1 MNDDIDEA
9 LTELYGDR
17 DEVLQRSV
25 KALLGLDLSGDDEKR
40 YYTDLSILDR
50 MMSEL
55 RRQDDKVQACFVA
68 EANRFLR
75 DGENDAREMCLERA
89 YERMSD
95 MRLSYLDSEWKLATK
110 ELEGNDDVDMWGEVD
125 FGEWTNPK
133 ALWIRLS
140 DSHGTM
146 YAQVCISME
155 SEEAEGD
162 TYASSFVLGACF
174 TVFGFEI
181 VDGGEGFINP
191 FDEDLFDEDLATAN
205 WMSSF
210 CTKLDTG
217 VLCEAIVSKVKQ
229 LVESHNEKCRREG

>member
-1 MNDDIDEA
+1 MNDNIDEA
-9 LTELYGDR
+9 LSELRGDR

-40 YYTDLSILDR
+40 YYTDLLILDR
-50 MMSEL
+50 MVSEL
-55 RRQDDKVQACFVA
+55 WKEDDKVQACFVA

-89 YERMSD
+89 YDRMSD
-95 MRLSYLDSEWKLATK
+95 MRLNYLDSEWKLATK

-133 ALWIRLS
+133 ALWINLS
-140 DSHGTM
+140 DSHGTT

-155 SEEAEGD
+155 SEEAEDD

-174 TVFGFEI
+174 TVCGFEI
-181 VDGGEGFINP
+181 VDGGEGFVNP
-191 FDEDLFDEDLATAN
+191 FDEDLTTAN
-205 WMSSF
+205 WTNSF

-217 VLCEAIVSKVKQ
+217 VLCEAIVDTVQQ
-229 LVESHNEKCRREG
+229 LIESHNKQ

>member
-9 LTELYGDR
+9 LSELRGDC

-40 YYTDLSILDR
+40 YYTDLLILDR
-50 MMSEL
+50 MVSEL
-55 RRQDDKVQACFVA
+55 WKEDDKVQACFVA

-75 DGENDAREMCLERA
+75 DRENDAREMCLERA

-110 ELEGNDDVDMWGEVD
+110 ELEGNDDVDMRGKVD
-125 FGEWTNPK
+125 FGELTDTK
-133 ALWIRLS
+133 ALWIDLS

-146 YAQVCISME
+146 YARVGIIME
-155 SEEAEGD
+155 SEEAEDD
-162 TYASSFVLGACF
+162 TYASSLALGACF
-174 TVFGFEI
+174 AVFGFEV
-181 VDGGEGFINP
+181 VDSGKGSIDKDG
-191 FDEDLFDEDLATAN
+191 AVAS
-205 WMSSF
+205 WMESS

-217 VLCEAIVSKVKQ
+217 VLCEAIVDTVQQ
-229 LVESHNEKCRREG
+229 LIESHNKQ

>member
-9 LTELYGDR
+9 LSELRGDC

-40 YYTDLSILDR
+40 YYTDLLILHD
-50 MMSEL
+50 MVSEL
-55 RRQDDKVQACFVA
+55 WKEDDKVQACFVA

-75 DGENDAREMCLERA
+75 DGENDAREMCLEQA

-110 ELEGNDDVDMWGEVD
+110 ELEGNDDVDMWGEID

-133 ALWIRLS
+133 ALWIKLS
-140 DSHGTM
+140 DSHGTT

-155 SEEAEGD
+155 SEEAEDD

-174 TVFGFEI
+174 TVCGFEI
-181 VDGGEGFINP
+181 VDGGEGFVNP
-191 FDEDLFDEDLATAN
+191 FDEDLTTAN
-205 WMSSF
+205 WTNSF

-217 VLCEAIVSKVKQ
+217 VLCEAIVSEVKQ
-229 LVESHNEKCRREG
+229 LVESHNKKCRREG

>member
-9 LTELYGDR
+9 LSELRGDC

-40 YYTDLSILDR
+40 YYTDLLILDR
-50 MMSEL
+50 MVSEL
-55 RRQDDKVQACFVA
+55 WKEDDKVQACFVA

-75 DGENDAREMCLERA
+75 DRENDAREMCLERA

-110 ELEGNDDVDMWGEVD
+110 ELEDNDDVDMRGKVD
-125 FGEWTNPK
+125 FGELTDPK
-133 ALWIRLS
+133 ALWIDLS

-146 YAQVCISME
+146 YARVGIIME
-155 SEEAEGD
+155 SEEAEDD
-162 TYASSFVLGACF
+162 TYASSLALGACF
-174 TVFGFEI
+174 AVFGFEV
-181 VDGGEGFINP
+181 VDSGKGSIDKDGTV
-191 FDEDLFDEDLATAN
+191 AS
-205 WMSSF
+205 WMESS

-217 VLCEAIVSKVKQ
+217 VLCEAIVDTVQQ
-229 LVESHNEKCRREG
+229 LIESHNKQ

>member
-1 MNDDIDEA
+1 MGDIDEA
-9 LTELYGDR
+9 LSELYGNR

-40 YYTDLSILDR
+40 YYTDLLILDR
-50 MMSEL
+50 MVSEL
-55 RRQDDKVQACFVA
+55 WKEDDKVQACFVA

-110 ELEGNDDVDMWGEVD
+110 ELEGNDDVDMRGKVD
-125 FGEWTNPK
+125 FGELTDPK
-133 ALWIRLS
+133 ALWIKLS

-146 YAQVCISME
+146 YARVGIIME
-155 SEEAEGD
+155 SEEAEDD

-174 TVFGFEI
+174 TVCGFEI
-181 VDGGEGFINP
+181 VDGGEGFVNP
-191 FDEDLFDEDLATAN
+191 FDEDLFDKDRTIAN
-205 WMSSF
+205 WTENF
-210 CTKLDTG
+210 CSTLDTG
-217 VLCEAIVSKVKQ
+217 VLCEAIVDTVQQ
-229 LVESHNEKCRREG
+229 LIESHNKQ

>member
-9 LTELYGDR
+9 LSELYGDR

-50 MMSEL
+50 MVSEL
-55 RRQDDKVQACFVA
+55 WKEDDKVQACFVA

-75 DGENDAREMCLERA
+75 DGENYAREMCLERA

-110 ELEGNDDVDMWGEVD
+110 ELEGNDDVDMRGKVD
-125 FGEWTNPK
+125 FGELTDPK
-133 ALWIRLS
+133 ALWIDIS

-146 YAQVCISME
+146 YARVGIIME
-155 SEEAEGD
+155 SEEDEDD
-162 TYASSFVLGACF
+162 TYASSLALGACF
-174 TVFGFEI
+174 AVFGFEV
-181 VDGGEGFINP
+181 VDSGKGSIDKDG
-191 FDEDLFDEDLATAN
+191 AVAS
-205 WMSSF
+205 WMESS

-217 VLCEAIVSKVKQ
+217 VLCEAIVDTVQQ
-229 LVESHNEKCRREG
+229 LIESHNKQ

>member
-9 LTELYGDR
+9 LTELCGDR

-40 YYTDLSILDR
+40 YYTDFLILDR
-50 MMSEL
+50 MVSEL
-55 RRQDDKVQACFVA
+55 WRQDDKVQACFVA

-140 DSHGTM
+140 DSHGTT
-146 YAQVCISME
+146 YAQVCIIME
-155 SEEAEGD
+155 SEEAEDD

-181 VDGGEGFINP
+181 VDGWEGFVNP
-191 FDEDLFDEDLATAN
+191 FDEDLTTAN
-205 WMSSF
+205 WTSSF

-217 VLCEAIVSKVKQ
+217 VLCEAIVSEVKQ

>member
-9 LTELYGDR
+9 LSELYGDC

-40 YYTDLSILDR
+40 YYTDLLILDR
-50 MMSEL
+50 MVSEL
-55 RRQDDKVQACFVA
+55 WRQDDKVQACFVA
-68 EANRFLR
+68 EANRFLC
-75 DGENDAREMCLERA
+75 DGENVAREMCLERA
-89 YERMSD
+89 YDRMSD
-95 MRLSYLDSEWKLATK
+95 MRLSYLDSEWRLATK

-133 ALWIRLS
+133 ALWINLS
-140 DSHGTM
+140 DSHGTT
-146 YAQVCISME
+146 YARVCISME
-155 SEEAEGD
+155 SEEAEDD

-174 TVFGFEI
+174 TVCGFEI
-181 VDGGEGFINP
+181 VDGGEGFVNP
-191 FDEDLFDEDLATAN
+191 FDEDLTTAN
-205 WMSSF
+205 WTNSF

>member
-9 LTELYGDR
+9 LSELRGDC

-40 YYTDLSILDR
+40 YYTDLLILDR
-50 MMSEL
+50 MVSEL
-55 RRQDDKVQACFVA
+55 WKEDDKVQACFVA

-75 DGENDAREMCLERA
+75 DRENDAREMCLERA

-110 ELEGNDDVDMWGEVD
+110 ELEDNDDVDMRGKVD
-125 FGEWTNPK
+125 FGELTDPK
-133 ALWIRLS
+133 ALWIDLS

-146 YAQVCISME
+146 YARVGIIME
-155 SEEAEGD
+155 SEEAEDD
-162 TYASSFVLGACF
+162 TYASSLALGACF
-174 TVFGFEI
+174 AVFGFEV
-181 VDGGEGFINP
+181 VDSGKGSIDKDGTV
-191 FDEDLFDEDLATAN
+191 AS
-205 WMSSF
+205 WMESS

-217 VLCEAIVSKVKQ
+217 VLCEAIVDTVQQ
-229 LVESHNEKCRREG
+229 LTESHNKQ

>member
-9 LTELYGDR
+9 LSELRGDC

-140 DSHGTM
+140 DSHGTT

-191 FDEDLFDEDLATAN
+191 FDEDLAIAN

>member
-1 MNDDIDEA
+1 MGDIDEA
-9 LTELYGDR
+9 LSELYGNR

-40 YYTDLSILDR
+40 YYTDFLILHD
-50 MMSEL
+50 MVSEL
-55 RRQDDKVQACFVA
+55 WKEDDKVQACFVA

-110 ELEGNDDVDMWGEVD
+110 ELEGNDDVDMRGKVD
-125 FGEWTNPK
+125 FGELTDPK
-133 ALWIRLS
+133 ALWIDLS

-146 YAQVCISME
+146 YARVGIIME
-155 SEEAEGD
+155 SEEAEDD
-162 TYASSFVLGACF
+162 TYASSLALGACF
-174 TVFGFEI
+174 AVFGFEV
-181 VDGGEGFINP
+181 VDSGKGSIDKDRTVASWLENSCF
-191 FDEDLFDEDLATAN
+191 
-205 WMSSF
+205 M
-210 CTKLDTG
+210 LDTG
-217 VLCEAIVSKVKQ
+217 VLCEAIVSEVKQ

>member
-1 MNDDIDEA
+1 MDDIDEA

-40 YYTDLSILDR
+40 YYTDFLILHD
-50 MMSEL
+50 MVSEL
-55 RRQDDKVQACFVA
+55 WKEDDKVQACFVA

-110 ELEGNDDVDMWGEVD
+110 ELEGNDDVDMRGKVD
-125 FGEWTNPK
+125 FGEWTDPK
-133 ALWIRLS
+133 ALWIDLS

-146 YAQVCISME
+146 YARVGIIME
-155 SEEAEGD
+155 SEEAE
-162 TYASSFVLGACF
+162 
-174 TVFGFEI
+174 
-181 VDGGEGFINP
+181 
-191 FDEDLFDEDLATAN
+191 DLSLIHISEPT
-205 WMSSF
+205 
-210 CTKLDTG
+210 
-217 VLCEAIVSKVKQ
+217 
-229 LVESHNEKCRREG
+229 RPY